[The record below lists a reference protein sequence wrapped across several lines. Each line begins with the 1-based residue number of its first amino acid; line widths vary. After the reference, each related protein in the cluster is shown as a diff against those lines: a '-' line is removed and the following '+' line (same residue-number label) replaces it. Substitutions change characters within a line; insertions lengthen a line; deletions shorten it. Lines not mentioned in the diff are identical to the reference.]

1 MLYAIAE
8 NASSISAG
16 IPLLLIYKYY
26 EKRNSVLIYVAGK
39 EFHLYNDLLLASIVE
54 IVFQNVVKHINS

>member
-39 EFHLYNDLLLASIVE
+39 QFHLYNDLLPSIVK
-54 IVFQNVVKHINS
+54 ILFQNLVKHINS

>member
-39 EFHLYNDLLLASIVE
+39 EFHLYNDLLASIVE
-54 IVFQNVVKHINS
+54 IVFQNLVKHINS